1 MDESPGRVRRLC
13 KAMQFLDRPQT
24 KVVQAL
30 PPAAAVLLL
39 AFASIIYK
47 TSSGRRRRQLRLPS
61 DTKRPGLPP
70 NCTPPR
76 LPMANLM
83 ARFNYSVTPTDRRPN
98 AVHLQGE
105 FKSLMRWLVQFAPPT
120 YFAYF
125 CSPVM
130 FQRKCKTC
138 RVFHWITIFRKPF
151 EWNISWQGCLNIINN
166 SNINKDIK
174 TDSNKGE
181 PFKNCPTPLFTGK
194 IHQIVFEGL
203 PNVAIN
209 TIRSEMDLPVDC
221 NADWILRS
229 GGFVS

>member
-1 MDESPGRVRRLC
+1 
-13 KAMQFLDRPQT
+13 MQFLDRPQT

-30 PPAAAVLLL
+30 PPAAAALLL

-47 TSSGRRRRQLRLPS
+47 TSSGRRRRQLLLPS
-61 DTKRPGLPP
+61 DTKRPSLPP

-105 FKSLMRWLVQFAPPT
+105 FKSLMRWLVQFATPT

-138 RVFHWITIFRKPF
+138 RLFHWITIFRKLF
-151 EWNISWQGCLNIINN
+151 EWNISRPGCLNMINN
-166 SNINKDIK
+166 LNINIK
-174 TDSNKGE
+174 ELYKYCAAFFLPRGWIP
-181 PFKNCPTPLFTGK
+181 PFLAENSF
-194 IHQIVFEGL
+194 
-203 PNVAIN
+203 A
-209 TIRSEMDLPVDC
+209 
-221 NADWILRS
+221 
-229 GGFVS
+229 

>member
-1 MDESPGRVRRLC
+1 MNPLGWVRRLC

-105 FKSLMRWLVQFAPPT
+105 FKSLMR
-120 YFAYF
+120 
-125 CSPVM
+125 
-130 FQRKCKTC
+130 
-138 RVFHWITIFRKPF
+138 
-151 EWNISWQGCLNIINN
+151 
-166 SNINKDIK
+166 
-174 TDSNKGE
+174 
-181 PFKNCPTPLFTGK
+181 
-194 IHQIVFEGL
+194 
-203 PNVAIN
+203 
-209 TIRSEMDLPVDC
+209 
-221 NADWILRS
+221 
-229 GGFVS
+229 